1 MPNKLFASQR
11 YTAATDYP
19 AEYQGR
25 PVTPNDS
32 ADLPDGPCVALRIT
46 GSGNINVD
54 LGGGATA
61 VLTNVVAG
69 QTLRLQVFRVR
80 ATSTT
85 GSCAALYPAGTL

>member
-1 MPNKLFASQR
+1 MPNLLFATPR

-19 AEYQGR
+19 AEYSGR
-25 PVTPNDS
+25 AVTPNDS
-32 ADLPDGPCVALRIT
+32 ADLPDGPCIALRIT
-46 GSGNINVD
+46 VSGNINVD

-69 QTLRLQVFRVR
+69 QTLRIQVFRVR

-85 GSCAALYPAGTL
+85 GGCAALYPSGNL